1 MEPRLSQLLVQWP
14 PQPPTSRTRIGHCVP
29 GTETAANR
37 TAKRGESDPEP
48 GFGLG
53 SPTGQ
58 DRCADRW
65 PETGT
70 SEREV
75 AHQSESYQFVPLPK
89 LTYQFLSVEHSQLG
103 ELQLHSCLGAGGGI
117 DAQHLS
123 NMLLN
128 HLFRNGLKPSGSDR
142 FILLGQIL
150 TY

>member
-1 MEPRLSQLLVQWP
+1 MPVSPPRTPVEQFCRFCRVYRLIKSATCVLSAPCYGSTPAASTISKINKINILALVRLHD
-14 PQPPTSRTRIGHCVP
+14 S
-29 GTETAANR
+29 
-37 TAKRGESDPEP
+37 
-48 GFGLG
+48 
-53 SPTGQ
+53 
-58 DRCADRW
+58 
-65 PETGT
+65 
-70 SEREV
+70 REV

-128 HLFRNGLKPSGSDR
+128 HLFRNGLKSSGSDR

>member
-1 MEPRLSQLLVQWP
+1 MVPTTAHVQD
-14 PQPPTSRTRIGHCVP
+14 TDRTLRSGNGNGSESHRKARRIGP
-29 GTETAANR
+29 GI
-37 TAKRGESDPEP
+37 GI
-48 GFGLG
+48 GLG

-65 PETGT
+65 AETGT
-70 SEREV
+70 SERKV

-128 HLFRNGLKPSGSDR
+128 HLFRNGLKSSGSDR

>member
-1 MEPRLSQLLVQWP
+1 MAPTTAHVQD
-14 PQPPTSRTRIGHCVP
+14 TDRTLRSGNGNGSESHRKARRIGP
-29 GTETAANR
+29 GT
-37 TAKRGESDPEP
+37 GI
-48 GFGLG
+48 GLG
-53 SPTGQ
+53 SATGQ

-65 PETGT
+65 PEAGT

-103 ELQLHSCLGAGGGI
+103 ELQLHSCLGASGGI